1 MKLKVLIGVL
11 VFLIV
16 VNLATLGSYLYYR
29 MTPQPDFP
37 PEFVPGVPGGA
48 QERFH
53 RPPWLTPEKA
63 QQMRQL
69 LNQLRSE
76 TEPLQQD
83 LNRTEEALFELLQR
97 ESAPDSIE
105 RKLEEVAHLRL
116 EISRRALGKLIEA
129 KQFLSPEEQR
139 VFFQFIIQSRPG
151 LKGRRPGF
159 PGREGHRPDTMQETP
174 HAPPHR

>member
-1 MKLKVLIGVL
+1 MKLKVLIGAL

-37 PEFVPGVPGGA
+37 PEFIPGAPGSP
-48 QERFH
+48 QEHFH
-53 RPPWLTPEKA
+53 RPPRLKPEKA
-63 QQMRQL
+63 KQMRQL
-69 LNQLRSE
+69 FDQLRSE
-76 TEPLQQD
+76 TETLQQD
-83 LNRTEEALFELLQR
+83 LSKSEEALFDLLQQ
-97 ESAPDSIE
+97 ESAPDTIE

-139 VFFQFIIQSRPG
+139 IFFQFIIQSRPG
-151 LKGRRPGF
+151 LKGRRAGF
-159 PGREGHRPDTMQETP
+159 PGREGHPPEMMRE
-174 HAPPHR
+174 APIERPHR